1 MERQPRK
8 RYTGEQIIGFL
19 KRHLVEG
26 VPISDVCEQAGIH
39 PTQFYRWQKQLFEV
53 GASVFDR
60 KPGRAEAR
68 EVEAA
73 REKVAELEQ
82 RLQKKHEVL
91 SELMEEH
98 VALRKGL
105 GEA

>member
-8 RYTGEQIIGFL
+8 RYSGEQIIGIL

-26 VPISDVCEQAGIH
+26 VPVSDVCEQAGIH

-60 KPGRAEAR
+60 KPGRAASR

-98 VALRKGL
+98 VALKKAL
-105 GEA
+105 GAA